1 MRRRARRGAA
11 HSRPA
16 APPAT
21 WAGAAAR
28 QVSQLLKRTCDVVV
42 DQHGTG
48 EPLAAVDDPVRD
60 RLDAAEAVAQRRIEL
75 IRVHL
80 CVGSVELTLG
90 QDPVVIGDQVELQR
104 A

>member
-1 MRRRARRGAA
+1 MFGEPLTHGPQRRQRLGLVQRC
-11 HSRPA
+11 
-16 APPAT
+16 
-21 WAGAAAR
+21 

-60 RLDAAEAVAQRRIEL
+60 RLDGAETVAQCRIEL

-90 QDPVVIGDQVELQR
+90 QDPVVIGDQAELQR